1 MDCFDNSPILLIMSD
16 GQLNALTCHA
26 KDTDFAAETTNLA
39 KQQIIEQASVAMLVQ
54 ANASKQNILT
64 LMQT

>member
-1 MDCFDNSPILLIMSD
+1 MSD

-64 LMQT
+64 LMQS